1 MSGMKPYGFK
11 TKKEGFI
18 FMKKTVKK
26 LAAVGLT
33 LTSVMSLAAC
43 NNKTTEGPANGS
55 VAAKKVTQS

>member
-33 LTSVMSLAAC
+33 LTSV
-43 NNKTTEGPANGS
+43 TTRQQR
-55 VAAKKVTQS
+55 VLLTDQ